1 MGVYDELSKL
11 DSESPTPKVAGE
23 INNQSN
29 NLTTKKKAKDLVD
42 QSTDQSTNRS
52 TNRPTDRLTDW
63 LTDSIIDVD
72 ELGSVVERPRAFYIT
87 QQVDIWLDESVRYLR
102 GKGMHKVDRSV
113 LINALLH
120 NEGLYKP
127 RFLNNIRKRLLAH
140 LTNKSLKRVQST
152 D

>member
-11 DSESPTPKVAGE
+11 DSESPTPKVAGKD
-23 INNQSN
+23 NNQSN
-29 NLTTKKKAKDLVD
+29 NLPTKKKAKDLVD
-42 QSTDQSTNRS
+42 QSTDQSTNQLTNRS
-52 TNRPTDRLTDW
+52 TNRLTDW
-63 LTDSIIDVD
+63 LIDPITDVD

-87 QQVDIWLDESVRYLR
+87 QKVDLWLDEAVRYLK
-102 GKGMHKVDRSV
+102 GKGIHKVDRSV

-127 RFLNNIRKRLLAH
+127 RFLNRIRKRLLAH

>member
-11 DSESPTPKVAGE
+11 DSESPTPKVAGVTV
-23 INNQSN
+23 N
-29 NLTTKKKAKDLVD
+29 KKVIIKSKSKDIVD

-63 LTDSIIDVD
+63 LIDPTIDVD
-72 ELGSVVERPRAFYIT
+72 ELGSIVERPRAFYIT
-87 QQVDIWLDESVRYLR
+87 QKVDLWLDESVRYLK

-120 NEGLYKP
+120 NEELYKQS
-127 RFLNNIRKRLLAH
+127 FLNKIRKRLLAH

>member
-11 DSESPTPKVAGE
+11 DSESPTPKVAGAT
-23 INNQSN
+23 INQGKDLRN
-29 NLTTKKKAKDLVD
+29 KRKAEDLVD

-63 LTDSIIDVD
+63 FFDSITDVD

-87 QQVDIWLDESVRYLR
+87 QKVDLWLDEAVRYLK

-127 RFLNNIRKRLLAH
+127 RFLNRIRKRLLTH
-140 LTNKSLKRVQST
+140 LTNKSLRRVQST

>member
-1 MGVYDELSKL
+1 MGIYDELSKL
-11 DSESPTPKVAGE
+11 DSESPTPKVAGVAVD
-23 INNQSN
+23 
-29 NLTTKKKAKDLVD
+29 KKVIIKSKSKDIVD

-52 TNRPTDRLTDW
+52 TNRPTNRLTTW
-63 LTDSIIDVD
+63 LTDPIADVD

-87 QQVDIWLDESVRYLR
+87 QKVDVWLDEAVRYLR
-102 GKGMHKVDRSV
+102 GKGLNKVDRSV

-127 RFLNNIRKRLLAH
+127 RFLNRIRKRLLAH

>member
-11 DSESPTPKVAGE
+11 DSESPTPKVAGKD
-23 INNQSN
+23 NNQSN
-29 NLTTKKKAKDLVD
+29 NLPTKKKAKDLVD
-42 QSTDQSTNRS
+42 QSTDQSTNQLTNRS
-52 TNRPTDRLTDW
+52 TNRLTDW
-63 LTDSIIDVD
+63 LIDPITDVD

-87 QQVDIWLDESVRYLR
+87 QKVDLWLDEAVRYLR
-102 GKGMHKVDRSV
+102 GKGIHKVDRSV

-120 NEGLYKP
+120 HDAILNP
-127 RFLNNIRKRLLAH
+127 RFLNTISKILLAH